1 MSDYFPLDCSEKLGR
16 IGLLVKQRR
25 LELKMRQSDLAS
37 SVGVS
42 NPTIGRIEA
51 GERRVELGTFM
62 HVLWQLG
69 LLDEVIAKLDAASA
83 EEPPQQR
90 VRLKKPKRDEF

>member
-1 MSDYFPLDCSEKLGR
+1 MSDYFPLDCSEKLDR

-25 LELKMRQSDLAS
+25 LELKMRQCDLAS

-51 GERRVELGTFM
+51 GERRVELATFM

-69 LLDEVIAKLDAASA
+69 CSAGGSLSSMLDLRRSRLSNVSA
-83 EEPPQQR
+83 
-90 VRLKKPKRDEF
+90 